1 MNISKR
7 KSAGLPK
14 TNSSKLFGIK
24 KKKSEL
30 FMLPFVPDIKS
41 VFLQV
46 AATLQAM
53 SVIANRAQVWNSFL
67 VLFPDP

>member
-1 MNISKR
+1 
-7 KSAGLPK
+7 
-14 TNSSKLFGIK
+14 
-24 KKKSEL
+24 
-30 FMLPFVPDIKS
+30 MLPFVPDIKS